1 MEEMEL
7 KLFQTLVELT
17 LGLGAARKISVT
29 FFKL

>member
-17 LGLGAARKISVT
+17 SCPKAKCKISVT